1 MIMLLVMAFLD
12 MLGVAS
18 IMPFMAV
25 LMNPEIVETN
35 SFLNTLFNFLG
46 IIGIDNN
53 REFLF
58 ALGIGVFILLFLS
71 LFFKALTT
79 YAQMR
84 FTYMREYALCKR
96 LVKGIYISLMI
107 GFNQNSADLG
117 KTVLSEVDQVISKGL
132 NTMMN
137 LIAHSLVTL
146 SIIILLIFIDPLLA
160 IIVGTTLGISYSLI
174 YKFTKSTLKRTGEER
189 MEANKC
195 FTALS
200 EAFGAIKE
208 IKVGD
213 LKMNILRDF
222 LIQLKIMELVNYHLK
237 SLHSFRVLH

>member
-1 MIMLLVMAFLD
+1 M
-12 MLGVAS
+12 
-18 IMPFMAV
+18 V
-25 LMNPEIVETN
+25 LI
-35 SFLNTLFNFLG
+35 
-46 IIGIDNN
+46 IIGN
-53 REFLF
+53 FLF

-96 LVKGIYISLMI
+96 LVERYLHQPYDW
-107 GFNQNSADLG
+107 FLTRNSADLG

-160 IIVGTTLGISYSLI
+160 IIVGTTLGI
-174 YKFTKSTLKRTGEER
+174 F
-189 MEANKC
+189 
-195 FTALS
+195 
-200 EAFGAIKE
+200 
-208 IKVGD
+208 
-213 LKMNILRDF
+213 IL
-222 LIQLKIMELVNYHLK
+222 
-237 SLHSFRVLH
+237 